1 MPFMSTGHILAFRS
15 ILKSEEIV
23 CIWNVMMYN
32 YYLKDN
38 NKNYFTKAKR
48 KKQKKT
54 EEKEEREE
62 NNI

>member
-1 MPFMSTGHILAFRS
+1 MRFGNTGHILAFRS

-23 CIWNVMMYN
+23 CVWNVMRYN

-38 NKNYFTKAKR
+38 NKKIILQKQKR
-48 KKQKKT
+48 KKQKKI

-62 NNI
+62 K